1 MDNFKKCSKCGEVKL
16 LECFSRDKTRKDG
29 YSVECKK
36 CNTEYGAKYRAKN
49 REKLNAKAAEYHAKN
64 REKINARAAKY
75 YVENAEKRESITAKY
90 RAKNREKINARAA
103 EYRAKNPEK
112 RKSINAKYYVENAE
126 KIKARTDKY
135 TEQLTDTYIKNQIK
149 QQTGVPYEHITQ
161 ELIETKRLHILIQR
175 KLKDLT
181 K

>member
-49 REKLNAKAAEYHAKN
+49 REKIKAKAAEYHAKN

-75 YVENAEKRESITAKY
+75 YVENAEKRESITAK
-90 RAKNREKINARAA
+90 NREKINARAA

-112 RKSINAKYYVENAE
+112 RKSINAKYYVKNAE